1 MSKTFSF
8 PLRVYVE
15 DTDFSG
21 MVYHSNYLNFMERAR
36 TESLVSVGLG
46 IDQLAKEGLFFVV
59 RHVDLEYK
67 KPAYL
72 NNTLVIQSAVE
83 EMRGSSLV
91 FHQRICASEDHSSSL
106 CEARITLVC
115 VNASH
120 RPTRVPDKLREV
132 FQ

>member
-1 MSKTFSF
+1 M
-8 PLRVYVE
+8 E

-46 IDQLAKEGLFFVV
+46 LDELAKEGLFFVV
-59 RHVDLEYK
+59 RHVDLDYN

-72 NNTLVIQSAVE
+72 NNTLVIYSTVV

-91 FHQRICASEDHSSSL
+91 FHQRVCASDDSSTCL

-115 VNASH
+115 INGSH
-120 RPTRVPDKLREV
+120 RPTRVPEKLREV